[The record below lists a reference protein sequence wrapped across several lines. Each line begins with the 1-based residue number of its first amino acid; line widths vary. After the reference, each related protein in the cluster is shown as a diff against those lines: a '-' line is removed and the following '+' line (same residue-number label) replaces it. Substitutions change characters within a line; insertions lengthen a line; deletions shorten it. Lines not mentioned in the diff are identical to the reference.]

1 MIKRGTISPRQVFFI
16 LIMLLT
22 GIYIL
27 ILPRHLVT
35 IVGTDGWLVL
45 LVGGFV
51 SSLMLFFINKI
62 SRKFPGKTVVEFAPV
77 VMGLFL
83 GKLLGGILVV
93 YYTFLAA
100 VSLRIFAE
108 MLKSVLLSDTPR
120 WVVVVALVAL
130 ITWIVQN
137 GLEDIARFTELLAPI
152 ILLLLI
158 AAFLG
163 DVRYMEAIRLR
174 PMFQSAAL
182 PLLEGFLSSLSYF
195 GIIIVLLMLY
205 PYVNAPKKLTITSL
219 LALAFAVLITI
230 GFFIGA
236 VATFGIYETGRMA
249 WPVIELVKMVR
260 VGEFLERVES
270 LFLSVWLSIAFINV
284 SVLAFCSVSGWTQLI
299 NAENYRKLTYPIML
313 SLLLLSLWP
322 RDLLDVLG
330 LYSLNFTYGFL
341 ITLIIPFFIFVVSQ
355 FHKGEKNDVSNP

>member
-1 MIKRGTISPRQVFFI
+1 MLFRSI

-152 ILLLLI
+152 IL
-158 AAFLG
+158 
-163 DVRYMEAIRLR
+163 DR
-174 PMFQSAAL
+174 
-182 PLLEGFLSSLSYF
+182 
-195 GIIIVLLMLY
+195 
-205 PYVNAPKKLTITSL
+205 K
-219 LALAFAVLITI
+219 
-230 GFFIGA
+230 
-236 VATFGIYETGRMA
+236 
-249 WPVIELVKMVR
+249 
-260 VGEFLERVES
+260 
-270 LFLSVWLSIAFINV
+270 SVV
-284 SVLAFCSVSGWTQLI
+284 
-299 NAENYRKLTYPIML
+299 
-313 SLLLLSLWP
+313 
-322 RDLLDVLG
+322 
-330 LYSLNFTYGFL
+330 
-341 ITLIIPFFIFVVSQ
+341 
-355 FHKGEKNDVSNP
+355 